1 MMNDMINP
9 QMDKAADNIENLVD
23 SLTVLEDT
31 GWLPAEDMD
40 EIAFHLM
47 RIIAIAGLPIDIDRM
62 NDQHLARA
70 AE

>member
-1 MMNDMINP
+1 MNDVINP
-9 QMDKAADNIENLVD
+9 QMDKATNNIENLID
-23 SLTVLEDT
+23 NLTVLEDT

-47 RIIAIAGLPIDIDRM
+47 RIVAIAGLPLDIDRI
-62 NDQHLARA
+62 NDQHIAKA